1 MTFQGLVGIVANF
14 ASIIT
19 AIVAISVSSYYWWKL
34 RRKRCLLENYLK
46 GLWNNKRCKKKQ
58 RTLVS
63 LSAALAITE
72 ADILQAAFDSNRV
85 ARRVKVDPEGLATEL
100 LLEYKPN

>member
-1 MTFQGLVGIVANF
+1 MTFKDWFGIGANI

-19 AIVAISVSSYYWWKL
+19 AIVAVSAWIYYRRNL
-34 RRKRCLLENYLK
+34 RRKRRDLENYLEDLWKNK
-46 GLWNNKRCKKKQ
+46 GQKTQ

-63 LSAALAITE
+63 LSAALAMTK
-72 ADILQAAFDSNRV
+72 ADILQAAFVSNRV
-85 ARRVKVDPEGLATEL
+85 ARRVKTDEHGYAMEL